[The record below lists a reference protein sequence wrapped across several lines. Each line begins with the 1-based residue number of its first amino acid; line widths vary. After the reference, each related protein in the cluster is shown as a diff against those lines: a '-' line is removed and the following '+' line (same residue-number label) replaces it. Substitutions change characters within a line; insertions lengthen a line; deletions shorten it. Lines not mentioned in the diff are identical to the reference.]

1 MVHSSS
7 LLFLS
12 MQIKFFCPHWGL
24 EQISLEQAF
33 SQIKEAGYDGVEMA
47 LPFKPEEKAEFL
59 ALLQKYQLL
68 YIA

>member
-1 MVHSSS
+1 
-7 LLFLS
+7 LS
-12 MQIKFFCPHWGL
+12 KYHWNRLSGKY
-24 EQISLEQAF
+24 
-33 SQIKEAGYDGVEMA
+33 KEAGYDGVEMA